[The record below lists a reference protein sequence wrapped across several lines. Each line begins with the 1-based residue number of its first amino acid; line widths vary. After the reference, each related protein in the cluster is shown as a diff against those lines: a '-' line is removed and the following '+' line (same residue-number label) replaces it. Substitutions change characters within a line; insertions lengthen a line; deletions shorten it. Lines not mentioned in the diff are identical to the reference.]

1 MVKNKRQVR
10 IWEIRRMKVEIS
22 YLMAASTL
30 SILLEL
36 ERQGIKLG
44 GLTQDWQEV
53 MKKYE

>member
-1 MVKNKRQVR
+1 
-10 IWEIRRMKVEIS
+10 MKVEIS